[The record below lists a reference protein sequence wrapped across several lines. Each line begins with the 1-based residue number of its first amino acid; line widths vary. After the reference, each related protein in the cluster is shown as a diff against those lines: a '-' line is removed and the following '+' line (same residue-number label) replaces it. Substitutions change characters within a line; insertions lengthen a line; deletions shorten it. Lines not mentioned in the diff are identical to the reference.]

1 MNLKNNVI
9 IEGRLTNDVV
19 TSQTPNGTL
28 YCNFSVAVDRSY
40 RKDKEREADFINC
53 TAWGATSEF
62 ISKYF
67 EKGKPIIVQGEL
79 RNRNY
84 TDKNGVKHFTYVVNV
99 NNVDF
104 PLTVIKSPNE
114 TNESSNAPV
123 DVPNFDDIEG
133 FNPEDFEDL
142 PY

>member
-1 MNLKNNVI
+1 MNLKNNI
-9 IEGRLTNDVV
+9 TIEGRLTNDVSV
-19 TSQTPNGTL
+19 AQTPNGTA
-28 YCNFSVAVDRSY
+28 YCNFSVAVDRPY
-40 RKDKEREADFINC
+40 HKDKEREADFINC
-53 TAWGATSEF
+53 TAWSGTAEF

-104 PLTVIKSPNE
+104 PLTVKS
-114 TNESSNAPV
+114 TNDNSTPTEAPV
-123 DVPNFDDIEG
+123 DIPDFEAIGG
-133 FNPEDFEDL
+133 FNPEDFEDV
-142 PY
+142 PFN